1 MLNAFHSPQ
10 SVALIG
16 ATSQIGQSIVRALP
30 LENMDACF
38 AVGRHLEDAS
48 LSLKQI
54 LPSRSKLYE
63 IEFQAS
69 DSYSHEKV
77 VDRLFAEGDLDLAI
91 LAIGVLGN
99 DPKLNESAN
108 ALEVMNV
115 NYVASCHLM
124 LLITERMKL
133 QGHGQV
139 LVISSFAQT
148 RPRVDNFVYGSSKAG
163 LDFMAC
169 GLNDTLIG
177 TGVSI
182 HILRPGFVRTR
193 MTHLMPEAP
202 FTLNP
207 DAVGKL
213 AVKLLES
220 GDTVGY
226 APPIL
231 KVVAPLFKLLPK
243 NIFRKLSN
251 RK

>member
-30 LENMDACF
+30 LENLDACF
-38 AVGRHLEDAS
+38 VIARHPEDAS

-54 LPSRSKLYE
+54 LPSRTKLYE
-63 IEFQAS
+63 VAFQAS
-69 DSYSHEKV
+69 HTHMHKEV
-77 VDRLFAEGDLDLAI
+77 VERLFAEGDLDIAI
-91 LAIGVLGN
+91 LALGVLGN
-99 DPKLNESAN
+99 DLELDESAN

-124 LLITERMKL
+124 LLIAERMKL

-163 LDFMAC
+163 LDFMAR

-202 FTLNP
+202 FALDP

-220 GDTVGY
+220 GETVGY
-226 APPIL
+226 SPPIL
-231 KVVAPLFKLLPK
+231 NIVASLFKLLPK
-243 NIFRKLSN
+243 NIFRKLST

>member
-10 SVALIG
+10 SVALVG
-16 ATSQIGQSIVRALP
+16 ATSEIGQSILRALP
-30 LENMDACF
+30 LENLDTCLVAARHPKDA
-38 AVGRHLEDAS
+38 A

-54 LPSRSKLYE
+54 LPSRTKLYE

-69 DSYSHEKV
+69 DTRSHQKV
-77 VDRLFAEGDLDLAI
+77 VDRLFAEGDLDIAVI
-91 LAIGVLGN
+91 AIGVLGN
-99 DPKLNESAN
+99 DPALDESTN
-108 ALEVMNV
+108 ALDVMNV
-115 NYVASCHLM
+115 NYVASGYLM
-124 LLITERMKL
+124 LLIAERMKL
-133 QGHGQV
+133 QGHGQIM
-139 LVISSFAQT
+139 VISSFAQT

-163 LDFMAC
+163 LDFMAR

-193 MTHLMPEAP
+193 MTRLMPEAP
-202 FTLNP
+202 FTVNP
-207 DAVGKL
+207 DVVGKL
-213 AVKLLES
+213 AVKLLQS

-231 KVVAPLFKLLPK
+231 KVIAPVFKLLPQ